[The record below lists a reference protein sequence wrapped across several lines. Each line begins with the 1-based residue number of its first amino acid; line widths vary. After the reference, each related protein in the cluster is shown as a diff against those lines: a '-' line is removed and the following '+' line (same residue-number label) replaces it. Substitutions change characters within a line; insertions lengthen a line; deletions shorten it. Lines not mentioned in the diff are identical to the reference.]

1 MHNANFYE
9 ELKNKMTFHD
19 MLYNEYVDFKLG
31 TPLDEE
37 NFNILQGNIVGYVNN
52 KGEMSMNELV
62 KTIPILPTNLSPI
75 IKNLEDRG
83 WIERFRKKDDK
94 RFVYVR
100 MSEEGKRKIGIHRKK
115 VCSHPADTLNA
126 ALTDAEQQDLSDIY
140 DRLVI
145 YFKKMVDANKSQKL

>member
-75 IKNLEDRG
+75 IKNLEDRVG
-83 WIERFRKKDDK
+83 LKDSEK
-94 RFVYVR
+94 RTTKDSF
-100 MSEEGKRKIGIHRKK
+100 M
-115 VCSHPADTLNA
+115 
-126 ALTDAEQQDLSDIY
+126 
-140 DRLVI
+140 
-145 YFKKMVDANKSQKL
+145 

>member
-83 WIERFRKKDDK
+83 WIERFRKKGRQK
-94 RFVYVR
+94 IRICKNVGR
-100 MSEEGKRKIGIHRKK
+100 RK
-115 VCSHPADTLNA
+115 
-126 ALTDAEQQDLSDIY
+126 AENRYSPQ
-140 DRLVI
+140 
-145 YFKKMVDANKSQKL
+145 KSVFTSCRHSQRCAY

>member
-62 KTIPILPTNLSPI
+62 KTNSY
-75 IKNLEDRG
+75 
-83 WIERFRKKDDK
+83 F
-94 RFVYVR
+94 
-100 MSEEGKRKIGIHRKK
+100 
-115 VCSHPADTLNA
+115 AD
-126 ALTDAEQQDLSDIY
+126 
-140 DRLVI
+140 
-145 YFKKMVDANKSQKL
+145 

>member
-100 MSEEGKRKIGIHRKK
+100 MSEEGKRKSGKSVFTAKK
-115 VCSHPADTLNA
+115 CVHILPTLSTLRL
-126 ALTDAEQQDLSDIY
+126 LTPNNRI
-140 DRLVI
+140 
-145 YFKKMVDANKSQKL
+145 

>member
-75 IKNLEDRG
+75 IKNLEEVG
-83 WIERFRKKDDK
+83 LKDSEK
-94 RFVYVR
+94 RTTKDSY
-100 MSEEGKRKIGIHRKK
+100 M
-115 VCSHPADTLNA
+115 
-126 ALTDAEQQDLSDIY
+126 
-140 DRLVI
+140 
-145 YFKKMVDANKSQKL
+145 

>member
-37 NFNILQGNIVGYVNN
+37 NFNILQGNIVGYV
-52 KGEMSMNELV
+52 
-62 KTIPILPTNLSPI
+62 
-75 IKNLEDRG
+75 
-83 WIERFRKKDDK
+83 
-94 RFVYVR
+94 R

-115 VCSHPADTLNA
+115 VCSHLADTLNA